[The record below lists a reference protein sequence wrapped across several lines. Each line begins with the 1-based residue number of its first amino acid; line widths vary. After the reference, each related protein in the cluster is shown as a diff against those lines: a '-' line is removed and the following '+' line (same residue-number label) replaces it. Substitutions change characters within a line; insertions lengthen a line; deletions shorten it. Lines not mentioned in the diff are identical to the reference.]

1 MLEVHAIPLLTDK
14 YDVWLRYFVLQ
25 LQRHTLYRVESLV
38 FRGIVL
44 PVKEGIIKFKMIFK
58 TLKYYQIQLRI
69 NMLFPPYYIVNIVK
83 FEGGISY
90 TIRVT
95 NSFIFLKTLRDS
107 LKPFLSIQL
116 TCNIVK
122 FSNTLFII

>member
-44 PVKEGIIKFKMIFK
+44 PVRAENNKNIELKLISQNTIK
-58 TLKYYQIQLRI
+58 
-69 NMLFPPYYIVNIVK
+69 N
-83 FEGGISY
+83 
-90 TIRVT
+90 
-95 NSFIFLKTLRDS
+95 
-107 LKPFLSIQL
+107 
-116 TCNIVK
+116 
-122 FSNTLFII
+122 